1 MREGLLGW
9 ATDVLVRL
17 DDDVPGVIARTLT
30 AAPARKQAIF
40 AALAVA
46 EVKAGV
52 FVPSDNLIPT
62 SLGEVIRH
70 GRSMD
75 ILRYALGEVPEGL
88 PGLLARVGDRPLPR
102 SRDYIALRDLAA
114 SEDGRGADALRHSG
128 RITLRK
134 LEVLAALDAR
144 WCHANTLERI
154 DSGPEAIT
162 FNAAVTFIQSVNSRA
177 TDEAV
182 AEAIARMRA
191 SSTLA
196 RLLDRLLRRADRL
209 PPHPVPVGDNELRP
223 LATVRALMEAGRK
236 YRNCLSH
243 RLADVAAGKLAVA
256 EYRDECVVEFRPLTL
271 GAAGWLLRDV
281 HGVRNGPVPL
291 VLAEAVE
298 AKCDALGIPRID
310 EAVGGDG
317 WKNYRRFTQELE
329 WG

>member
-9 ATDVLVRL
+9 ATGALVRL
-17 DDDVPGVIARTLT
+17 DDQTPGVIARTLT

-40 AALAVA
+40 TALALA
-46 EVKAGV
+46 EVKAVV
-52 FVPSDNLIPT
+52 FDSGDDLIPP
-62 SLGEVIRH
+62 SLGEVLRH

-102 SRDYIALRDLAA
+102 AKDYIVIRDLLVSGDA
-114 SEDGRGADALRHSG
+114 RGADALRASG
-128 RITLRK
+128 RITCRK
-134 LEVLAALDAR
+134 LDVLVALDGR
-144 WCHANTLERI
+144 WRHANTLERI
-154 DSGPEAIT
+154 DSGSEAMT

-182 AEAIARMRA
+182 AEAIAQMRP

-209 PPHPVPVGDNELRP
+209 PSHPVPLGDNELRP

-243 RLADVAAGKLAVA
+243 RLADVAAGKMAVA
-256 EYRDECVVEFRPLTL
+256 EYRDECLVEFRPLTL
-271 GAAGWLLRDV
+271 GAGWILRDV
-281 HGVRNGPVPL
+281 HIARNAPVPL
-291 VLAEAVE
+291 ALIADVE
-298 AKCDALGIPRID
+298 SKCEVLGIPHID
-310 EAVGGDG
+310 ETVGDDG